1 MPANGKPITAMTIR
15 IMRTTG
21 RGVVDLSIAAM
32 ILDTP

>member
-1 MPANGKPITAMTIR
+1 MTIR